1 LFWAIAVEA
10 KANATNATDNANK
23 KYLRISAPRT
33 VVFLALDIRVTSS
46 TGLRGD
52 PTKHRMAW
60 VWFGSLSNVT
70 KMTVNSVDTAS
81 ETFSPSVHLAEKLT
95 SMRFVDQSMNRKT

>member
-1 LFWAIAVEA
+1 
-10 KANATNATDNANK
+10 
-23 KYLRISAPRT
+23 
-33 VVFLALDIRVTSS
+33 
-46 TGLRGD
+46 
-52 PTKHRMAW
+52 MAW